1 MEVLSAEARSLP
13 AAWVAQGLAVPF
25 RWKPQKEVEV
35 GVITGSV
42 WGALNLRSGR
52 VGQGGT

>member
-1 MEVLSAEARSLP
+1 MLSAEARSLP

-25 RWKPQKEVEV
+25 RLKPQKEVEV